1 MLLKNHRMRAGWLG
15 KKTGRGFYRYD
26 DAGKKVG

>member
-1 MLLKNHRMRAGWLG
+1 MLRNLVAAGWLG

-26 DAGKKVG
+26 DKGQKIAG